1 MSYTPRKAVEYFRNL
16 YERTTHAIQDL
27 IPTGLENLAFAGVP
41 TDSLGTETQR
51 PDPRVLDS
59 CMFSRDYNLS
69 EIRRGEGGIVL
80 AKRDDGRL
88 VSFDPTH
95 VKTDPASYVRA
106 KLSNNAVKPRNKLVK
121 KILRLF
127 PERLIKH

>member
-1 MSYTPRKAVEYFRNL
+1 MSYTPRKVVEYVRYL
-16 YERTTHAIQDL
+16 YERTTHAIQYL
-27 IPTGLENLAFAGVP
+27 IPTGLEHLAFAGVP
-41 TDSLGTETQR
+41 TGYLGTETQR
-51 PDPRVLDS
+51 PDQRALDS
-59 CMFSRDYNLS
+59 CIFSRDYNLFG
-69 EIRRGEGGIVL
+69 IRRGERGTVL
-80 AKRDDGRL
+80 ATRDDGRL

-106 KLSNNAVKPRNKLVK
+106 KLSNIAVEPRNKLVR